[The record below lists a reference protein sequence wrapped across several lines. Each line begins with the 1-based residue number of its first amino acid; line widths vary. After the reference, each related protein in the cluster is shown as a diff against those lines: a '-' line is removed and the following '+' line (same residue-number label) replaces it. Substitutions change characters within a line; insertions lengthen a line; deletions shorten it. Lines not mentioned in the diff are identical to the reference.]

1 MKSIV
6 LAAGLL
12 VGVAGLSATPADAA
26 GCLKGAVV
34 GGAAGHFIGHHG
46 LLGAGAG
53 CLIGRH
59 NANKR
64 ANEQAQQDQRYNTN
78 YRTR

>member
-1 MKSIV
+1 
-6 LAAGLL
+6 
-12 VGVAGLSATPADAA
+12 
-26 GCLKGAVV
+26 VV
-34 GGAAGHFIGHHG
+34 GGVAGHFIGHHG

-78 YRTR
+78 YGTR